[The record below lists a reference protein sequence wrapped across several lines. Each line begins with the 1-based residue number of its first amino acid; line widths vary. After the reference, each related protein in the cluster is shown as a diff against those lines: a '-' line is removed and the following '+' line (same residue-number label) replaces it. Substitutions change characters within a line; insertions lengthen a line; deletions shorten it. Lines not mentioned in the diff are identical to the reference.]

1 MKPIEILALVLMAIG
16 FISVYMAKTIV
27 RKFDLA
33 KKQTCEHEA
42 EMTAEEVEEYK
53 FNKAVF
59 NIKISG
65 YLVATPGIA
74 LLVIFR

>member
-33 KKQTCEHEA
+33 KNRLVSMKQ
-42 EMTAEEVEEYK
+42 K
-53 FNKAVF
+53 
-59 NIKISG
+59 
-65 YLVATPGIA
+65 
-74 LLVIFR
+74 